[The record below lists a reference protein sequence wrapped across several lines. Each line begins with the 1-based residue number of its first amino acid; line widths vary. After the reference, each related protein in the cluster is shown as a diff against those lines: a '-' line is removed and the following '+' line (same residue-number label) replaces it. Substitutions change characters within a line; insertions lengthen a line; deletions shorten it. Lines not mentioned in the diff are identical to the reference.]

1 MRRLK
6 ILTMA
11 ILVLML
17 MALSVNAQNGS
28 KSIPKAWVAG
38 PSFGFG
44 VSIPWSLTA
53 NLTTGITF
61 LDTFAQVPLT
71 LDLASRT
78 TVRYYISNT
87 GLNLA
92 LTSGQQS
99 LLYFLNRGPVRF
111 YQGAG
116 VGIFPYENSTFLN
129 PTDPGFLLELHYL
142 AGLKF
147 NTSFFSLFG
156 EVMYELMPQPVAAQP
171 SVGGSGTGVLSTINF
186 TLGGQI
192 HFYPAC
198 VFACATLEKP
208 QPVQPCKPPC

>member
-1 MRRLK
+1 MRRLM

-11 ILVLML
+11 TLLLVTI
-17 MALSVNAQNGS
+17 ALSVNAQNPSGP
-28 KSIPKAWVAG
+28 IPETWVAG

-44 VSIPWSLTA
+44 VSIPWLLTP
-53 NLTTGITF
+53 NLTTAITF
-61 LDTFAQVPLT
+61 LDTFVEVPLT

-78 TVRYYISNT
+78 TVRYYVSST
-87 GLNLA
+87 GLNLN

-99 LLYFLNRGPVRF
+99 LLYFLNRGPVRL

-116 VGIFPYENSTFLN
+116 VGVFPYQNSTFVN

-156 EVMYELMPQPVAAQP
+156 EVMYELMPQPVVDSA
-171 SVGGSGTGVLSTINF
+171 GVLSTLNF
-186 TLGGQI
+186 TIGGQL
-192 HFYPAC
+192 HFGPAC
-198 VFACATLEKP
+198 VFACAPLQKP
-208 QPVQPCKPPC
+208 QPPAPCTPPC